1 MKLWL
6 ALPALPPGQELRDYV
21 VAARQAGAEG
31 ITVSEHIIVP
41 ATVGK
46 YPYSGEQAQ
55 IPLGTQFP
63 DLVALVADL
72 AAHVE
77 SIRFMTNML
86 IAPLQHP
93 LILARQVATLAA
105 LTGGRFDLGIG
116 AGWMREEFDAVG
128 VPFEERGARMN
139 EIIALLPQLWSADVV
154 EHEGKCFQFDKVQ
167 TPTPP
172 CTVPI
177 YVGGNSEFALRRA
190 AKAADGWSGV
200 GLYEFQIEEVL
211 KQLADIASEHR
222 DPERKPLQ
230 IRTLLKGRI
239 DPARLAAHARLGVD
253 ALVLQ
258 NWQVTGEKPFA
269 KQTAAEVGEKLAELT
284 AICSQLSAN
293 EK

>member
-1 MKLWL
+1 MKIWL

-21 VAARQAGAEG
+21 AAAQQAGAEG
-31 ITVSEHIIVP
+31 VTVSEHLIVP

-46 YPYSGEQAQ
+46 YPYSGQQAE

-63 DLVALVADL
+63 DLIALVADL
-72 AAHVE
+72 AARAG

-86 IAPLQHP
+86 IAPLLHP
-93 LILARQVATLAA
+93 LILARQVGTLAA
-105 LTGGRFDLGIG
+105 LTEGRFDLGIG
-116 AGWMREEFDAVG
+116 AGWMREEFDAIG

-139 EIIALLPQLWSADVV
+139 EIIALLPRLWSGEVV

-172 CTVPI
+172 CSVPI

-200 GLYEFQIEEVL
+200 GLDEPGLEEVL
-211 KQLADIASEHR
+211 NQLADIVREYR

-230 IRTLLKGRI
+230 IRTLLKGRV
-239 DPARLAAHARLGVD
+239 DPDRLAAHARLGID

-269 KQTAAEVGEKLAELT
+269 KQTAAQVGEKLAELT
-284 AICSQLSAN
+284 AICAQLGGDD
-293 EK
+293 